1 LSKSR
6 HATALAI
13 LLTGVAL
20 LATTPAAVTVRGES
34 YEAAP
39 ALPDHLSDAEFWALV
54 SRMSEPGGFFRLTD
68 NFTSNEPEVGR
79 VFTMLREKS
88 VAGGVYLGVG
98 PEQNLTYIAAIR
110 PAMAF
115 IVDIRRQAVMQHLL
129 FKAIFELASDRADF
143 ITLLFSKPRPPG
155 LDATT
160 AIQDIWNRY
169 AAVPTDRDL
178 AAKNAVRIVSRLT
191 ELHRFTFTAAESAQL
206 ESVRAAF
213 VSYGPDI
220 STRGW
225 GGAGRAGGSGG
236 GGTFADLTGW
246 ATDEWGEPQSFLS
259 TEQNFQAVKKLHEKN
274 LVVPVSGDF
283 AGPKAL
289 RAIGDYIQERG
300 GVVSAFYLSNVEQY
314 LFQDGKAKA
323 FYDNVA
329 TLPVTDRSV
338 FIRPYS
344 LRRERW
350 AGGPLCPIAGFLR
363 EVRGGRIGTNGD
375 ALACIR

>member
-1 LSKSR
+1 M
-6 HATALAI
+6 TA
-13 LLTGVAL
+13 VVL
-20 LATTPAAVTVRGES
+20 LATTPADVAGRGEP
-34 YEAAP
+34 YQAAV
-39 ALPDHLSDAEFWALV
+39 LPERLSDVEFWTLV
-54 SRMSEPGGFFRLTD
+54 SRMSEPDGFFRLTD

-79 VFTMLREKS
+79 VFTMLREKP

-98 PEQNLTYIAAIR
+98 PEQNLTYIAAIH

-129 FKAIFELASDRADF
+129 FKAIFELATDRADF
-143 ITLLFSKPRPPG
+143 ITLLFSKPRPPDLAG
-155 LDATT
+155 ATP
-160 AIQDIWNRY
+160 IQDIWNRY
-169 AAVPTDRDL
+169 ASVPTDRDL
-178 AAKNAVRIVSRLT
+178 ASKNAVRIMNQLT
-191 ELHRFTFTAAESAQL
+191 EIHRFTFTAAESAQL

-213 VSYGPDI
+213 VLYGPDI

-246 ATDEWGEPQSFLS
+246 ASDDWGEPQSFLS
-259 TEQNFQAVKKLHEKN
+259 TEQNFQTVKVLHEKN

-283 AGPKAL
+283 AGPKAI
-289 RAIGDYIQERG
+289 RAIGDYLQTRG
-300 GVVSAFYLSNVEQY
+300 VVVSAFYVSNVEQY
-314 LFQDGKAKA
+314 LFQDGKANA

-329 TLPVTDRSV
+329 ALPANDRSV

-350 AGGPLCPIAGFLR
+350 AGEPLCPIAGFLR
-363 EVRGGRIGTNGD
+363 EVRGGRIGSNGD